1 MNSIS
6 ELPQI
11 PTNMQLHI
19 QEQTNMTP
27 PDINSLHQTPPIQ
40 TNPQPSF
47 GEGRMDSD
55 TINKLIAGIQNASL
69 TGITSLPIRD
79 VPRDTSHLI
88 NDNQAN
94 VEFIPQPPP
103 QPQPQYQP
111 QMNMNERHYNDNDLD
126 ILSQKLLEKQLKNNN
141 NSSNV
146 DMLYDEF
153 NIPIVVFLLFF
164 IFQLPFYKKYLM
176 LYLPFLFY
184 EDHNYNIYGF
194 LFSST
199 IFAFIYYLLT
209 CGIKKIYKY

>member
-88 NDNQAN
+88 SDNQAN

-126 ILSQKLLEKQLKNNN
+126 ILSQKLL
-141 NSSNV
+141 
-146 DMLYDEF
+146 
-153 NIPIVVFLLFF
+153 
-164 IFQLPFYKKYLM
+164 
-176 LYLPFLFY
+176 
-184 EDHNYNIYGF
+184 
-194 LFSST
+194 
-199 IFAFIYYLLT
+199 
-209 CGIKKIYKY
+209 